1 MSLRHPTPM
10 RILLAFAAVVV
21 LAPGI
26 AVAGAGTGGD
36 ADDGAQIVADAKRV
50 EMAIVAAYNDKRWDE
65 LPPLFAED
73 ALLLPPNHDPVRGRD
88 AIVEYYKSGR
98 DVLGK
103 INEGWEFLRVKGSGN
118 FASLA
123 GLVTLGSGGIR
134 LWYTDLYER
143 QPDGSVQMVVNA
155 FAFPER
161 PVG

>member
-1 MSLRHPTPM
+1 MSLRHPKPM

-73 ALLLPPNHDPVRGRD
+73 ALLLPPNHEPVRGRD
-88 AIVEYYKSGR
+88 GIVEYYKSAR
-98 DVLGK
+98 DV
-103 INEGWEFLRVKGSGN
+103 V
-118 FASLA
+118 
-123 GLVTLGSGGIR
+123 
-134 LWYTDLYER
+134 
-143 QPDGSVQMVVNA
+143 
-155 FAFPER
+155 
-161 PVG
+161 